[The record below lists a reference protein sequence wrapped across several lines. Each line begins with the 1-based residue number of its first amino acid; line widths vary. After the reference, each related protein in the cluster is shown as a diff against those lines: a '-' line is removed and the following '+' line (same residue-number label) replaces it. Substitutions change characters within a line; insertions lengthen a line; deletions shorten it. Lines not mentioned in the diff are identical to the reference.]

1 MRKKV
6 IIIFILFIFCLCSFN
21 IVYAD
26 DCGVEHS
33 PLFEKLNNSGTTVD
47 GVFDAWLGK
56 NEADLLEDLG
66 KIDFAINDEAYSN
79 WNEWGWVR
87 PMKQIY
93 EYITG
98 STSYYDI
105 AKENNKYVL
114 GATMLAVQKLQ
125 SMSEFENTFGISD
138 SSKSEIIDILNKI
151 KEPNFN
157 KKLRA
162 AISYKKT
169 VLNNEMWKDSSR
181 FTTTNQVS
189 AYEKLKEIENSVTT
203 KGELNKYGVNIGD
216 SEETKLNY
224 TSDQLAAYLG
234 LFGERLNPSTYS
246 NSQELINKIKEN
258 VKSKEKT
265 SDKELEEKIKN
276 VDSQVDVQGRTLD
289 NTKYEPPSRVGKTS
303 SGINVDD
310 TIDQADKFI
319 DAGEKN
325 PIDNWKLKILSS
337 SVHGIL
343 LTAGVIVA
351 IIIGLIIGIKF
362 MVGSVEEKADVKKLL
377 VPYLVGC
384 VVVFG
389 SLGIWAAIVEIL
401 GQL

>member
-26 DCGVEHS
+26 DCTVQNS
-33 PLFEKLNNSGTTVD
+33 PLFSMLNNMDGVSD
-47 GVFDAWLGK
+47 GVFDGVLGL
-56 NEADLLEDLG
+56 NEADLLERLG
-66 KIDFAINDEAYSN
+66 KLDFAINDEIHHWYAN
-79 WNEWGWVR
+79 GWLD
-87 PMKQIY
+87 QIEKIY
-93 EYITG
+93 NYITG

-105 AKENNKYVL
+105 AKENNKYIL
-114 GATMLAVQKLQ
+114 GATMIAVQKIQ
-125 SMSEFENTFGISD
+125 NTSDFENTFGYD
-138 SSKSEIIDILNKI
+138 EELKKDVKNM
-151 KEPNFN
+151 KEKLKDLNFN

-224 TSDQLAAYLG
+224 TSEQLAAYLG

-303 SGINVDD
+303 SGIKVDD

-337 SVHGIL
+337 SIHGIL